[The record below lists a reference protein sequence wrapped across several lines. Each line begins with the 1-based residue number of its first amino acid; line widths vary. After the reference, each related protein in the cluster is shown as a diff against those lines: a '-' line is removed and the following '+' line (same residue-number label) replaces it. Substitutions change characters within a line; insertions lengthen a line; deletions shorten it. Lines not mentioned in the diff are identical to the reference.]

1 MSKKILVDQDL
12 GSVAKIINVPAPTLA
27 GDAVNKSYVDTLV
40 EGLAW
45 KDNVRVASTATVNIA
60 SPGTTM
66 DGVTLASLDRILLKD
81 QSSPAENGLYIFN
94 SGVTPLTRA
103 VDASTGSELLNAIVS
118 VDEGSTNAGTTWRQ
132 TAIAI
137 TIGTTPVAW
146 ASFATAVPLATT
158 VTAGKIRIATQGE
171 VDTGAVTDAS
181 VTPAT
186 LAGYANKKLKK
197 VQAIGDGSATQYDVT
212 HNFGTYDLVVSVFRN
227 SAPYD
232 DVITDVERS
241 DTNTVR
247 IRFASAPAANAFKVV
262 IIG

>member
-1 MSKKILVDQDL
+1 MSKKILVDQDF
-12 GSVAKIINVPAPTLA
+12 GSVAKILNLPAPTLA
-27 GDAVNKSYVDTLV
+27 GDAVTKSYVDTLV

-66 DGVTLASLDRILLKD
+66 DGVTLTSLDRVLLKD
-81 QSSPAENGLYIFN
+81 QSTPAENGIYIFN

-103 VDASTGSELLNAIVS
+103 LDANSGSELLNAVVS
-118 VDEGSTNAGTTWRQ
+118 VDEGSTNGGTTWRQ

-137 TIGTTPVAW
+137 TLGTTPITFT
-146 ASFATAVPLATT
+146 SFASAVPLATT

-171 VDTGAVTDAS
+171 VDTGVVTDAS
-181 VTPAT
+181 ITPAT

-197 VQAIGDGSATQYDVT
+197 VQVIGDGSATQYDVT
-212 HNFGTYDLVVSVFRN
+212 HNFGTYDVVVSVIRN

-232 DVITDVERS
+232 DVFTDVERS

-247 IRFASAPAANAFKVV
+247 VRFAAAPAASAYKV
-262 IIG
+262 IIVG